1 MVDLP
6 DAVVSFVLKCVPMR
20 SAVIVLVGWLV
31 LATVASSQISE
42 AEAPA
47 LMQDLAK
54 KHQAWNAKLN
64 SPGVSIKL
72 REVGRA
78 SPKIFYKMEAT
89 GFPPGLKYTLVT
101 WPANRLAPQQWITDL
116 WLDASG
122 RVTRPSGQVRLQFSP
137 VKSEPVR
144 LALVSDDDKH
154 LRAVVNFVPI
164 PNRATDKSC
173 SVETVMLAPN
183 SSLVAIQGTGFKPNA
198 SVTFLSESEG
208 EHHDSQI
215 KADADGNLYFAMG
228 EGVKGKEKG
237 TTKINV
243 VSPECSVS
251 LSSRW
256 GKDSYEYQ

>member
-1 MVDLP
+1 M
-6 DAVVSFVLKCVPMR
+6 PMR
-20 SAVIVLVGWLV
+20 SAVIALSGLLA

-42 AEAPA
+42 ADAPA

-54 KHQAWNAKLN
+54 RNQVWSPKLN
-64 SPGVSIKL
+64 SPGVSVRL
-72 REVGRA
+72 REVERS
-78 SPKIFYKMEAT
+78 SPKIWYEMEAT
-89 GFPPGLKYTLVT
+89 GFPPGLKYTIVT
-101 WPANRLAPQQWITDL
+101 WPDNQLKPQTGMTNL
-116 WLDASG
+116 WLDTSG
-122 RVTRPSGQVRLQFSP
+122 RVVCPNGPIRLQFSP

-164 PNRATDKSC
+164 PNRAVDKSC
-173 SVETVMLAPN
+173 SVEIVMLAPN
-183 SSLVAIQGTGFKPNA
+183 SSLVAIDGTGFKPNA

-208 EHHDSQI
+208 EHHDGQI